1 MKEFRKTARG
11 SGYEEIPLVEEFKRR
26 ISAIIHWRLIKSEW
40 QPSSIKQWYDW
51 AIALNQ
57 DWRENRRE
65 EERLRDI

>member
-40 QPSSIKQWYDW
+40 QPSSIKQWYD
-51 AIALNQ
+51 
-57 DWRENRRE
+57 
-65 EERLRDI
+65 